1 MDVLTG
7 CLALIALKPVRR
19 RYLAASP
26 A

>member
-7 CLALIALKPVRR
+7 CLALIVLKPARR
-19 RYLAASP
+19 GYLAASP